1 MWYLNKGLLIVST
14 CKSYYLLLTL
24 YLVGDKLLFVLL
36 VLPLAVVGSPLPPI
50 QLLNRGGHHN
60 VHVGVVVRNQQMEV
74 Y

>member
-1 MWYLNKGLLIVST
+1 VWYLNKGLLIVST

-50 QLLNRGGHHN
+50 QLLNRGAHHN
-60 VHVGVVVRNQQMEV
+60 VHVGVVVRNQQIMAF
-74 Y
+74 